1 MNTFNHK
8 LTCSWGKPVIPD
20 IIDVTNVH
28 IPPTNPPNTV
38 PSPCPIPEPADEST
52 LPIYINIRFF
62 IFFLYF
68 IFFQKTEY
76 FLFFLNLFII
86 NENYCL
92 EYKWYKV

>member
-8 LTCSWGKPVIPD
+8 LTCSWGRPVIPD

-52 LPIYINIRFF
+52 LPIYN
-62 IFFLYF
+62 
-68 IFFQKTEY
+68 
-76 FLFFLNLFII
+76 
-86 NENYCL
+86 
-92 EYKWYKV
+92 